1 MEFHANE
8 GKKVEIE
15 VNGEIYLRHAIKTR
29 FVKQGESYIDLFKEY
44 VSPIYHEGDSISASE
59 KIILNN
65 QKFTNVKI
73 ETRQDTFANEYTIK
87 SATAS

>member
-29 FVKQGESYIDLFKEY
+29 FVKQGDSYIDLFREY
-44 VSPIYHEGDSISASE
+44 EHLLLFYFIIR
-59 KIILNN
+59 KI
-65 QKFTNVKI
+65 
-73 ETRQDTFANEYTIK
+73 TI
-87 SATAS
+87 